1 MRSLLGFVV
10 AGLVALAG
18 DGYAQ
23 EAQKKPDKA
32 ESTKALYMVQG
43 LH

>member
-1 MRSLLGFVV
+1 MRSLLCFVTV
-10 AGLVALAG
+10 GVVALAG

-23 EAQKKPDKA
+23 DAQKKPDKP

>member
-1 MRSLLGFVV
+1 MRSLLCFAMVGI
-10 AGLVALAG
+10 VALAG